1 MNKES
6 NNKNNFRINH
16 HENVDKL
23 KNQGSI
29 GAEQKKKIDKNETSI
44 PKMFF
49 VLNVPFVDK
58 ISYYLSSPSSLTPS
72 PLNRFFFKLQFL
84 YSLHK

>member
-1 MNKES
+1 MK
-6 NNKNNFRINH
+6 
-16 HENVDKL
+16 NVDQL

-44 PKMFF
+44 PKMFL

-58 ISYYLSSPSSLTPS
+58 ISYHPSSPSFLTPRKIVFVQYFLIKIF
-72 PLNRFFFKLQFL
+72 LN
-84 YSLHK
+84 HKIY